1 MSSLFRARLEIEK
14 DGVNDVQFS
23 ADESTKNLSNI
34 TLNNRENIPLSIDVA
49 NATSEVGG
57 LKPTNLATMINTLGV
72 YENFKSLLNNGYTN
86 LTIATSSQNPT

>member
-1 MSSLFRARLEIEK
+1 LSSLFRARLEIEK

-57 LKPTNLATMINTLGV
+57 LNLQT
-72 YENFKSLLNNGYTN
+72 
-86 LTIATSSQNPT
+86 